1 MSESLS
7 LSLPLLP
14 KQLTAKKRKKKKS
27 DRAIEPKGKKKEKN
41 KHVP

>member
-14 KQLTAKKRKKKKS
+14 QLTAKKRKKKKFS